1 MTIREFMYWLQG
13 YFEITDSE
21 IYPKDFEKKVKAH
34 IELAKLC
41 DKAPNPVLKANL
53 DLIEVFLVSRNY
65 PAIKQV
71 LSNSFVHAIDGDY
84 KVDQT
89 AANEIHTG
97 AKPLSSTDPIAK
109 PQEPLD
115 LDLAHYSFYKNTA
128 RC

>member
-21 IYPKDFEKKVKAH
+21 IPPKDFEKKVKAH

-53 DLIEVFLVSRNY
+53 SLIEAFLESRNY
-65 PAIKQV
+65 SALKQV
-71 LSNSFVHAIDGDY
+71 LNNSFVHAIDGDY

-89 AANEIHTG
+89 VANEIHAG
-97 AKPLSSTDPIAK
+97 AKPLSPTDPIVK
-109 PQEPLD
+109 PPKPLN
-115 LDLAHYSFYKNTA
+115 AYYNPYGNIA